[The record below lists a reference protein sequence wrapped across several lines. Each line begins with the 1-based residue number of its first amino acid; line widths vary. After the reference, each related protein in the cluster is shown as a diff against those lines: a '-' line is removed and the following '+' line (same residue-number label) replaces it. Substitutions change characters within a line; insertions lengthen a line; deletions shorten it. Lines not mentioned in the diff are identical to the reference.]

1 MVLLAYRFTD
11 MFFRL
16 ACIHRSEGFFLRS
29 FHSLVHVHS
38 FAFSQPSIRG
48 HQRDVPASKDLGI
61 FHMGILGSNLGKGG
75 VWWEIWI
82 EGGVHTF

>member
-1 MVLLAYRFTD
+1 M
-11 MFFRL
+11 

-61 FHMGILGSNLGKGG
+61 FHMDILGSNLGKGG
-75 VWWEIWI
+75 VVGNLDWGRGARTLAQGLFGS
-82 EGGVHTF
+82 GGG